1 MFRRKPINA
10 KYVTVQRLPSF
21 RGAHRF
27 PVTHRR
33 AIRTTNLL
41 ERLFVE
47 ERRRLRIISNPFGER
62 AILQSAHPSGR
73 GRVFLAG

>member
-27 PVTHRR
+27 PEGHGGKRR
-33 AIRTTNLL
+33 GAGRKNFVRAL
-41 ERLFVE
+41 ESRAVNRLQ
-47 ERRRLRIISNPFGER
+47 IDD
-62 AILQSAHPSGR
+62 
-73 GRVFLAG
+73 